1 MFLDIAFS
9 FVYICLL
16 LFVSA
21 IVGEI
26 RWQMGILRETLNE
39 LKAKNIS
46 IVEVAEK
53 IGVSRAQIYKIADGG
68 SSTRMSES
76 NVVDLIYRAYPDVF
90 VELDEKLK
98 EDFAVQ
104 VRNLNWRIEQLE
116 KELDKKENEKMLL
129 ARKLE
134 KVELFLHKTSD
145 YEIAN

>member
-1 MFLDIAFS
+1 
-9 FVYICLL
+9 
-16 LFVSA
+16 
-21 IVGEI
+21 
-26 RWQMGILRETLNE
+26 MGILRETLNE